1 MSQHDKPAE
10 VQSSTSSESPD
21 QAAVDTQQQLQQQE
35 QQPEQEQQAQQQ
47 PAPPEPPKQQ
57 GRGGRSW
64 RLLFAGGMAGAV
76 ARTCTAPLDRIKLLL
91 QVQHLGQLGT
101 SANAYT
107 GVSQAIMKIGR
118 EEGIRAFWKGNGL
131 NIVRIFPYSASQ
143 FTSHE
148 QYKIL
153 LAGPSGQLTVPQ
165 RLMAG
170 AMAGMTATALT
181 HPLDTVRL
189 RMAMPTSGY
198 SGISHAFGTIIAK
211 EGPLALY
218 KGIFPTL
225 LGIAPY
231 AALNFASYDLLKSSL
246 YKSGVVKESIPNN
259 LLMGAT
265 AGTIATTVC
274 YPLDTV
280 RRRMQMKGKVYS
292 NTMDAFAT
300 MARTEGARG
309 FYRGWWAN
317 TLKVV
322 PQNSIRFVAYEFF
335 KSMVGVKKA
344 KTDT

>member
-10 VQSSTSSESPD
+10 VQSTTSSESPD
-21 QAAVDTQQQLQQQE
+21 RAAVDAQQQLQQQE
-35 QQPEQEQQAQQQ
+35 QQPEQEQQQEQQ
-47 PAPPEPPKQQ
+47 PAAPEPPKQQ

-143 FTSHE
+143 SLCKTPNPLPTTALSPLPPRSHSLPSLASLPVYLTFTSYLAHNSRAQFTSHE

-211 EGPLALY
+211 VRSREGW
-218 KGIFPTL
+218 
-225 LGIAPY
+225 Y
-231 AALNFASYDLLKSSL
+231 A
-246 YKSGVVKESIPNN
+246 
-259 LLMGAT
+259 
-265 AGTIATTVC
+265 
-274 YPLDTV
+274 
-280 RRRMQMKGKVYS
+280 R
-292 NTMDAFAT
+292 
-300 MARTEGARG
+300 
-309 FYRGWWAN
+309 
-317 TLKVV
+317 V
-322 PQNSIRFVAYEFF
+322 P
-335 KSMVGVKKA
+335 
-344 KTDT
+344 